1 MITVYSSPTCGKCK
15 VLKAKLE
22 QKGIAYDEC
31 QDEDVMSKLGIDSLP
46 VIDVDGQLLMF
57 TEALKFV
64 NER

>member
-31 QDEDVMSKLGIDSLP
+31 QDEDVMLKLGIDSLP
-46 VIDVDGQLLMF
+46 VLGVDGQLLMF